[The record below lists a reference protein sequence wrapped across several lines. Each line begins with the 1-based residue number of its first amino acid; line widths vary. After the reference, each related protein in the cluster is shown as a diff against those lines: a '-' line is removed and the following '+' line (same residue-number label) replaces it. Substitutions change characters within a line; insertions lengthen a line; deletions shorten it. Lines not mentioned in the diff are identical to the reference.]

1 MHSLLA
7 QDGPDADHTG
17 SISRSADQAR
27 RTKETS
33 APSENDLAYAR
44 AVASDLLAHGGK
56 DSSVPWQNPNTGAG
70 GNITPLASAHVED
83 GQSCRGFLASYVRG
97 DSQDWLEG
105 SACRTGQG
113 SWEVR
118 SLKPFKQG

>member
-7 QDGPDADHTG
+7 QDEANVDHTG

-27 RTKETS
+27 RIKETS

-44 AVASDLLAHGGK
+44 AVASDVLAHGGK

-83 GQSCRGFLASYVRG
+83 GLSCRGFLASYVRG

-105 SACRTGQG
+105 SACRTDQG

-118 SLKPFKQG
+118 SLKPLKQG